1 MSTVANPIRY
11 FLENFGKQPEPRP
24 PIIPGPWRI
33 PFFVAVSVISLVVLF
48 ALVRWVVLPAIHEQQ
63 TRTVAPRSTHAD

>member
-1 MSTVANPIRY
+1 MTNPFVW

-33 PFFVAVSVISLVVLF
+33 PFFVALSVVSFAVLA
-48 ALVRWVVLPAIHEQQ
+48 ALVYYVVIPGIESMQSAVP
-63 TRTVAPRSTHAD
+63 TSTVAPVK